1 MIKIDLS
8 SQEQLLV
15 KRVCDLQL
23 TSFSRILSGN
33 HESAIRDK
41 LIEHHVT
48 ENELNDMIVGVVS
61 QYRDIKKSP
70 STLFHV
76 HTDLLGNF
84 REAIDFNVEL
94 LSDFNIDIPSFL
106 RRVDL
111 AIYVLNNLN

>member
-1 MIKIDLS
+1 MIQIDLS

-23 TSFSRILSGN
+23 TSFERILSGN
-33 HESAIRDK
+33 QESAIREK

-61 QYRDIKKSP
+61 QYRDIKNSP

-84 REAIDFNVEL
+84 REAVDFNVDQL
-94 LSDFNIDIPSFL
+94 ADFNTDIPSFL

>member
-8 SQEQLLV
+8 TKEQQLV

-23 TSFSRILSGN
+23 TSFERILSGN
-33 HESAIRDK
+33 HESAIREK

-48 ENELNDMIVGVVS
+48 ETELNNMIVGVVS
-61 QYRDIKKSP
+61 QYRDIRNSP

-84 REAIDFNVEL
+84 REALDFNSAQL
-94 LSDFNIDIPSFL
+94 TDFNLQIPSLL

-111 AIYVLNNLN
+111 AIYILDSLN

>member
-8 SQEQLLV
+8 SQEQMLV

-23 TSFSRILSGN
+23 TSFERILSGN
-33 HESAIRDK
+33 QESAIREK

-48 ENELNDMIVGVVS
+48 EFELNNMIVGVVS
-61 QYRDIKKSP
+61 QYRDIKNSP
-70 STLFHV
+70 ATLFQI

-84 REAIDFNVEL
+84 REALDFNVEL
-94 LSDFNIDIPSFL
+94 LYDFNPHIPSLL
-106 RRVDL
+106 RRIDL